1 MNKTLSLAWTRAQAL
16 SRRWDFQRLFL
27 LVLTLDALCGAAALA
42 EPASTASLLGLEAG
56 SATGWIQ
63 ALGGLL
69 LLAAGLQLPGLS
81 DPVGRRWGN
90 LAGLLGRLVLCV
102 LCLFLGGGFAL
113 LALVQGGLSLA
124 LAVLYFQLFRAELMS
139 CP

>member
-1 MNKTLSLAWTRAQAL
+1 VNKTLSLAWTRAQAL

-27 LVLTLDALCGAAALA
+27 LVLTLDALCGGAALA
-42 EPASTASLLGLEAG
+42 EPAWTASLLGLEPG

-69 LLAAGLQLPGLS
+69 LLSAGLQLPGLA

-90 LAGLLGRLVLCV
+90 LLGFLGRLVLCV
-102 LCLFLGGGFAL
+102 LCLVLGGGFAW
-113 LALVQGGLSLA
+113 LALLQGGLSLA